1 MALAT
6 PTKTYASAIDAAKE
20 APPALELTVF
30 GQLVGASGLNVPSS
44 HAEWKLRAGDGWT
57 LAAGEASGSTQCD
70 WPTASGAAGVAH
82 AWHHPVDARF
92 TSTSG
97 LAGWPRLE
105 IEVRQRDEHGR
116 SDLAGYAVAHVPT
129 APGAHTL
136 TAAVWR
142 PRGSALERLA
152 ASFVGGR
159 PALRDRE
166 LVFGS
171 LVGGSLA
178 RGELGEKKLVTA
190 PAGTV
195 HLLLNVAVRHTA
207 QQGRKR

>member
-6 PTKTYASAIDAAKE
+6 PTKTYASAIDASEGA
-20 APPALELTVF
+20 AGARLTVF
-30 GQLVGASGLNVPSS
+30 GQLAGASGLNVPSS

-57 LAAGEASGSTQCD
+57 LAAGEASRSTQCAGPPPAAPPAS
-70 WPTASGAAGVAH
+70 PTSA
-82 AWHHPVDARF
+82 PPRRRRF
-92 TSTSG
+92 TPTPG

-116 SDLAGYAVAHVPT
+116 SDLKGYAVAHVPT
-129 APGAHTL
+129 APAHTL

-142 PRGSALERLA
+142 PRGSALVRLA